1 LNCIAGLDR
10 PTGGSIDL
18 NNRALFDFGEKINE
32 PPERRRIGYVFQDA
46 ALFPHLTVGDNIAF
60 GHKLLPAGQRR
71 IDPDEVVELL
81 EIGPL
86 SDRRVT
92 SLSGGERQRVALARA
107 LAMSPDLLLLDEPT
121 SSLDGRLRGAVL
133 TYLKQVHLRL
143 GVPMVYVSHSVSEV
157 MYLADFAVVLNSG
170 KIQASGPARSVLL
183 ADQATGSASSENGA
197 EPVENLFDGVV
208 ESPGGGGDTARVAV
222 GNVTFQAPSTQIPA
236 GADAMVALRASDII
250 VARSR
255 PEGISARNIIK
266 APCISL
272 DGKGGSLFASFD
284 IGDADSPALVELTPG
299 AVRELGIAPG
309 RDFFLVI
316 KTMSIAV
323 RPVRP
328 QRS

>member
-1 LNCIAGLDR
+1 
-10 PTGGSIDL
+10 
-18 NNRALFDFGEKINE
+18 
-32 PPERRRIGYVFQDA
+32 
-46 ALFPHLTVGDNIAF
+46 
-60 GHKLLPAGQRR
+60 
-71 IDPDEVVELL
+71 
-81 EIGPL
+81 
-86 SDRRVT
+86 
-92 SLSGGERQRVALARA
+92 
-107 LAMSPDLLLLDEPT
+107 MSPDLLLLDEPT